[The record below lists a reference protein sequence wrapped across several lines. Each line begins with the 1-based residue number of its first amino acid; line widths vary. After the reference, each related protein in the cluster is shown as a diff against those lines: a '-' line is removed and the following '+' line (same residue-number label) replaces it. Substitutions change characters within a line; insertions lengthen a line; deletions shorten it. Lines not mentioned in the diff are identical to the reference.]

1 MKEKFS
7 QKQSGITLVALVV
20 TIVVLLILAGITIM
34 YTMGDNSI
42 FQKAQEAKNKTE
54 QAIQNEQEY
63 MNSIDN
69 MLDKYI
75 AGETVEKSI
84 SLNRTTETIEPSS
97 TFQLIATV
105 KPSNATNKTFNWSS
119 SDTNIATVSDTGLVT
134 GIKAG
139 EVVITATITNE
150 TELKASCNFTVE
162 TDWELMNKK
171 ANVITKDNS
180 ITSSSTSATAVVEG
194 ISYTINVGDIY
205 DVKYENTYRRVRV
218 LGFKHDDLVDTTVY
232 GETYTKAGI
241 SFEFL
246 DFMTGENYM
255 PMNESD
261 TNAGGWANTK
271 MRKDLNGYLDNST
284 IQNRTLEG
292 LGANLNNK
300 SYIKQ
305 VKKKYIATYNNASSV
320 AICNDYL
327 WMLAS
332 SEVVKAG
339 HADGYYAYAVTSEGS
354 QYKFYQEITE
364 DWNAESTNR
373 IKKTSSSG
381 SASWWW
387 LRSPGCNYNNNFGF
401 VYRNGSADYNSLA
414 SYVGGVAPGFCI

>member
-205 DVKYENTYRRVRV
+205 DVKY
-218 LGFKHDDLVDTTVY
+218 VDSY
-232 GETYTKAGI
+232 G
-241 SFEFL
+241 
-246 DFMTGENYM
+246 
-255 PMNESD
+255 
-261 TNAGGWANTK
+261 
-271 MRKDLNGYLDNST
+271 
-284 IQNRTLEG
+284 
-292 LGANLNNK
+292 
-300 SYIKQ
+300 
-305 VKKKYIATYNNASSV
+305 
-320 AICNDYL
+320 
-327 WMLAS
+327 
-332 SEVVKAG
+332 
-339 HADGYYAYAVTSEGS
+339 
-354 QYKFYQEITE
+354 
-364 DWNAESTNR
+364 NAES
-373 IKKTSSSG
+373 
-381 SASWWW
+381 
-387 LRSPGCNYNNNFGF
+387 GC
-401 VYRNGSADYNSLA
+401 S
-414 SYVGGVAPGFCI
+414 